1 MDPLISKLAK
11 LDPSGSLP
19 LYVQL
24 QRSLRQAIS
33 DGVLGPDDALPPE
46 RELAVDFGVSRI
58 TVRKAL
64 DALAAEGL
72 LISRRGAGNF
82 VAPANHIDKQFAK
95 LSSFS
100 EDMRA
105 RGLEPSS
112 EWLRRTEG
120 VVSPDEALKL
130 GLSPGSLVYR
140 FHRLRY
146 ADGRPMAIETAT
158 VVGSALPS
166 LDAVTDS
173 LYHALESL
181 GRRPVRALQR
191 LSAVLLDD
199 DQAKLLR
206 TEPDSAGLMVERVGF
221 GRDTRAVEL
230 TVSVYRA
237 DTYDFVAELVAS

>member
-1 MDPLISKLAK
+1 MDSLTAKLPK
-11 LDPSGSLP
+11 LDPAGGVP

-33 DGVLGPDDALPPE
+33 DGVLGPDAALPPE
-46 RELAVDFGVSRI
+46 RELALELGVSRI
-58 TVRKAL
+58 TIRKAL
-64 DALAAEGL
+64 DALATEGL
-72 LISRRGAGNF
+72 LVSRRGAGNF

-100 EDMRA
+100 EDMKA
-105 RGLEPSS
+105 RGLAPSS

-120 VVSPDEALKL
+120 IVNADEALKL
-130 GLSPGSLVYR
+130 GLSPGSPVYR
-140 FHRLRY
+140 FHRLRF

-158 VVGSALPS
+158 VVGAALPS
-166 LDAVTDS
+166 LEAVTDS
-173 LYHALESL
+173 LYQALESL

-191 LSAVLLDD
+191 LRAVLLDEE
-199 DQAKLLR
+199 QSRLLR
-206 TEPDSAGLMVERVGF
+206 TSAGSPGLMVERVGF
-221 GRDTRAVEL
+221 GRDGRAVEL